1 MKTVAVIKDL
11 ELFGIQ
17 PLTGEAD
24 ALSFRILCDLT
35 PEGMAVVKTCFK
47 LRGECFYPAYNH
59 RAGAVASFM
68 LPPDCV
74 KPLAIIG
81 FIGRDMPVIVTDKVV
96 FGCEPNESLGL
107 NDAQDG
113 YELIRNGERY
123 PWPDCY
129 GTVKRIIFPTQQ
141 TLNTHAM
148 SGRTL

>member
-1 MKTVAVIKDL
+1 MQTVASMKDL

-35 PEGMAVVKTCFK
+35 TEGVAVVKTCFK
-47 LRGECFYPAYNH
+47 LRGDCFYPAYNH
-59 RAGAVASFM
+59 NAGAVASFM
-68 LPPDCV
+68 LPRDCV

-81 FIGRDMPVIVTDKVV
+81 FISQDTPAILTDLAV

-107 NDAQDG
+107 NNIQDS
-113 YELIRNGERY
+113 YELIRDGKRH
-123 PWPDCY
+123 PWPTCY
-129 GTVKRIIFPTQQ
+129 GTVQQIILPTQQ

>member
-1 MKTVAVIKDL
+1 MKTVARMKDL
-11 ELFGIQ
+11 EQFGIQ

-35 PEGMAVVKTCFK
+35 PEGMAAVKTCFK
-47 LRGECFYPAYNH
+47 LRGDCFYPAYNH
-59 RAGAVASFM
+59 NAGAVASFM
-68 LPPDCV
+68 LPRDCI

-81 FIGRDMPVIVTDKVV
+81 FNGRDMPVIVTDIAV

-107 NDAQDG
+107 NTTQDS
-113 YELIRNGERY
+113 YELIRYGERY
-123 PWPDCY
+123 PWPSSY
-129 GTVKRIIFPTQQ
+129 GTVQQIILPTRQ